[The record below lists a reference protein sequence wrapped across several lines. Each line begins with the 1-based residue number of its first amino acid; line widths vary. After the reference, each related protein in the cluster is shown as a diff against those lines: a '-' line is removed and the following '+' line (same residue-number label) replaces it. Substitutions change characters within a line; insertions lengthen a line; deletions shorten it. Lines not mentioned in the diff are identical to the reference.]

1 MVSSVRDDLQ
11 GWGGGSGRQAQEA
24 GDVCMCARNSFTLL
38 CGRNQH
44 SIVKQLRS
52 RENHSK
58 NSSTCTHCISTCVY
72 PPARSPPEFS
82 FHPPPFSFTSS
93 ILPCPPFWEPLLCS
107 HICVCILV
115 WLGFFVYF
123 VFGSTIH
130 LTCRL
135 CQQDKRDLEFRYLV
149 MVFTRFL
156 NPFLSSVEV
165 HTRTL
170 LEIDVHIIA

>member
-1 MVSSVRDDLQ
+1 MKTTLNKTPRVHIVFLLVYTLQRTHHQTLVSTHHRSV
-11 GWGGGSGRQAQEA
+11 
-24 GDVCMCARNSFTLL
+24 LL
-38 CGRNQH
+38 
-44 SIVKQLRS
+44 LP
-52 RENHSK
+52 
-58 NSSTCTHCISTCVY
+58 SS
-72 PPARSPPEFS
+72 PDFP
-82 FHPPPFSFTSS
+82 
-93 ILPCPPFWEPLLCS
+93 LWEPLLYS

-115 WLGFFVYF
+115 WLGFFIYF

-170 LEIDVHIIA
+170 LEIDVHIIT